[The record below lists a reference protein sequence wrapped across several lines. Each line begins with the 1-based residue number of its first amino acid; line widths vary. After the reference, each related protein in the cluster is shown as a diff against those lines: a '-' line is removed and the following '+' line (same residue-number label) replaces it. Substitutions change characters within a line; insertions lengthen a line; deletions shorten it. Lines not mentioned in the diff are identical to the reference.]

1 MKNGSTHSIVFT
13 PPPSAVREAR
23 EADQEKVAADP
34 QEAVLIY
41 SHMRTDIE
49 IIAGELRG
57 LEFSGG
63 EYRSKLRVA
72 RSAALRLADRAAK
85 LLGEAS
91 S

>member
-1 MKNGSTHSIVFT
+1 MNGSTRSIVFT
-13 PPPSAVREAR
+13 PPPSMVREAR
-23 EADQEKVAADP
+23 EADYAHEKVAADP
-34 QEAVLIY
+34 QESVLIY
-41 SHMRTDIE
+41 GHMRTDVE

-91 S
+91 